1 MWYNLFM
8 AFDIEEFVNSADKV
22 WNSSITEKENA
33 RAWAWYDCQNAFNNH
48 KLNTDYRAKELFIYL
63 ANWGMVARGSFLMKH
78 NWRILKGVVEKI
90 LEKKRKDL
98 LITKVD
104 EIDQNLKNIAN
115 LYKDINDELIP
126 YRNAVQETESNISSR
141 LITKILL
148 GTTGCTVAY
157 DTYVIDAFQKIPS
170 LENAPHEINS
180 CSGYS
185 QKSLRSLYNF
195 YFNDNYKDHFDR
207 KLKEINSDKSH
218 PEWTIMKL
226 MDACL
231 CSYLRQ

>member
-1 MWYNLFM
+1 M
-8 AFDIEEFVNSADKV
+8 AFDIKEFVDGADNV
-22 WNSSITEKENA
+22 WNSKIFKKENA

-63 ANWGMVARGSFLMKH
+63 ANWGMVARGSFLMQY
-78 NWRILKGVVEKI
+78 NWRILKEVVEKI
-90 LEKKRKDL
+90 AEKNRDDL
-98 LITKVD
+98 LITKAD
-104 EIDQNLKNIAN
+104 EIDQKLENIDK
-115 LYKDINDELIP
+115 LYNDINTILKP
-126 YRNAVQETESNISSR
+126 YHNTIKETNRNISSR

-157 DTYVIDAFQKIPS
+157 DTYVINALKTIPILNNYTS
-170 LENAPHEINS
+170 
-180 CSGYS
+180 YS
-185 QKSLRSLYNF
+185 QDSLRSLYNF
-195 YFNDNYKDHFDR
+195 YFNKEYKKYFDK
-207 KLKEINSDKSH
+207 KLKEINSDRDH

>member
-1 MWYNLFM
+1 M

-126 YRNAVQETESNISSR
+126 YRNAVKQ
-141 LITKILL
+141 
-148 GTTGCTVAY
+148 
-157 DTYVIDAFQKIPS
+157 
-170 LENAPHEINS
+170 
-180 CSGYS
+180 
-185 QKSLRSLYNF
+185 
-195 YFNDNYKDHFDR
+195 YFK
-207 KLKEINSDKSH
+207 
-218 PEWTIMKL
+218 
-226 MDACL
+226 
-231 CSYLRQ
+231 

>member
-1 MWYNLFM
+1 ML
-8 AFDIEEFVNSADKV
+8 S
-22 WNSSITEKENA
+22 
-33 RAWAWYDCQNAFNNH
+33 
-48 KLNTDYRAKELFIYL
+48 
-63 ANWGMVARGSFLMKH
+63 
-78 NWRILKGVVEKI
+78 
-90 LEKKRKDL
+90 
-98 LITKVD
+98 
-104 EIDQNLKNIAN
+104 
-115 LYKDINDELIP
+115 
-126 YRNAVQETESNISSR
+126 SNISSR

-157 DTYVIDAFQKIPS
+157 DTYVISALKNIPN
-170 LENAPHEINS
+170 LENAPQEINS
-180 CSGYS
+180 YSGYS
-185 QKSLRSLYNF
+185 QESLRSLYNF

>member
-1 MWYNLFM
+1 M

-22 WNSSITEKENA
+22 WNSSITDKENA
-33 RAWAWYDCQNAFNNH
+33 RAWAWYDCQNTFINTH
-48 KLNTDYRAKELFIYL
+48 KLTDAEIAYRAKELFIYL
-63 ANWGMVARGSFLMKH
+63 ANWGMVARGSFLMQY
-78 NWRILKGVVEKI
+78 NWRILKGVVKKI
-90 LEKKRKDL
+90 SKCNRDDL
-98 LITKVD
+98 IITKEN
-104 EIDQNLKNIAN
+104 EIDQKLENIDN
-115 LYKDINDELIP
+115 LYKDINSILKP
-126 YRNAVQETESNISSR
+126 YHDTIKKTESNISSR

-148 GTTGCTVAY
+148 GSIGCTVAY

-170 LENAPHEINS
+170 LENAPQEINR

-185 QKSLRSLYNF
+185 LRSLRSLYNF
-195 YFNDNYKDHFDR
+195 YFNDNYKHYFDR